1 MNKMAFVSTR
11 DDGRCNKTCLST
23 TFCYKF
29 IFVLIHRHLCMNK
42 MAFVSTQDDGRCNKT
57 CLSTTFCYKF
67 IFVLI
72 HLVIVKILLKLML
85 KKHNA
90 TT

>member
-1 MNKMAFVSTR
+1 MPFVSTE
-11 DDGRCNKTCLST
+11 DDGRCNKTCLS
-23 TFCYKF
+23 
-29 IFVLIHRHLCMNK
+29 V
-42 MAFVSTQDDGRCNKT
+42 
-57 CLSTTFCYKF
+57 TFCYKF

-85 KKHNA
+85 KKYNA